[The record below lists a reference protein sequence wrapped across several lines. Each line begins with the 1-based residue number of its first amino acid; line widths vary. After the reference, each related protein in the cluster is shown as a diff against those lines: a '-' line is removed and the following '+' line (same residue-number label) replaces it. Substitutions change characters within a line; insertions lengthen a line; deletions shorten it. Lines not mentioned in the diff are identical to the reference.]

1 MADKKKT
8 ETPGAVAGND
18 ANVQAFSDAARE
30 LKRRK
35 GPLDPPPTIA
45 RNGIRAQTWPGTPP
59 NWTPNDLG
67 LPKEVPCPVEPIGF
81 EGDLFHLIDSMKQF
95 RSVTA
100 GDLSHA
106 GIQSLFAAT
115 PNYPAFAWPRHGK
128 SKNDEDGK
136 PQPPP
141 ITSFKDDDVRQA
153 VMLACTRQGL
163 FSPQDK
169 LRGRGAWLMR
179 GGHIAYHAGE
189 DVWIC
194 ERDPAGRPKFI
205 PLETG
210 QHQGHLYPRL
220 SPLPA
225 PWIQPIGA
233 TEMRETVGAL
243 LETFRKWNFER
254 PEVDPVLLL
263 GWVGVAYLGGA
274 LDWRSAVLL
283 LGGFGTGKSELQKGL
298 QALFG
303 DHLMPSSDTTAPA
316 IAQTLK
322 QDTRAVAVDEL
333 EAEADPRKAD
343 AVLALM
349 RAASSGDFRR
359 RGSSD
364 QRAVE
369 THLRSAFLFSAINN
383 PIGRSQDVSRVAVL
397 RLRELNRDQTKPPAV
412 NAEIWGR
419 IVLARLMSEW
429 PRFEAT
435 REEYMKALAAG
446 GHVARGQKT
455 YGTLLACADL
465 LLGDELGAELNVPL
479 SAEAETWTEL
489 LGVETL
495 PESEDAMP
503 NYRAVYMHL
512 LTAQVPNW
520 RQGRR
525 MTIGQIIADLK
536 KGLQDFGPDE
546 AKRELADAGLGL
558 VVPGAVCDASDGWVL
573 AVPNQHNLVMELFR
587 GSVWQGSAGG
597 GGPWKDA
604 LRQAPPGFVVT
615 DRAMNRVWIGGVQP
629 RCTLVVLKRFE
640 EDTR

>member
-1 MADKKKT
+1 MTSMAGRKDDDKNK
-8 ETPGAVAGND
+8 PGTVAGNP
-18 ANVQAFSDAARE
+18 ANVQAFSDAERA
-30 LKRRK
+30 LKRLK
-35 GPLDPPPTIA
+35 GPLDPPPAIA
-45 RNGIRAQTWPGTPP
+45 RAGIAAQKWPGQPP

-67 LPKEVPCPVEPIGF
+67 LPKEAPCSVQPIGF
-81 EGDLFHLIDSMKQF
+81 EGELFHFIDSMKQF
-95 RSVTA
+95 RSLTA

-115 PNYPAFAWPRHGK
+115 PNYPAWAWPRHGK
-128 SKNDEDGK
+128 VKTNDEGD
-136 PQPPP
+136 PMPPP
-141 ITSFKDDDVRQA
+141 IMSFKDDDVRQA
-153 VMLACTRQGL
+153 LMLACTREGL

-179 GGHIAYHAGE
+179 GGQLVYHAGE
-189 DVWIC
+189 ELWIC
-194 ERDPAGRPKFI
+194 EDGKFKAI
-205 PLETG
+205 DTG

-220 SPLPA
+220 PPLPA
-225 PWIQPIGA
+225 PWTQPIA
-233 TEMRETVGAL
+233 APALRETVGAL
-243 LETFRKWNFER
+243 LLTFRKWNFER
-254 PEVDPVLLL
+254 PMVDPILLL
-263 GWVGVAYLGGA
+263 GWCGVAYLGGA
-274 LDWRSAVLL
+274 LDWRSAMLL

-364 QRAVE
+364 QRAIE

-412 NAEIWGR
+412 NAETWGR
-419 IVLARLMSEW
+419 IVLARLMTEW
-429 PRFEAT
+429 PRFEAV
-435 REEYMKALAAG
+435 REEYMRALAAG

-455 YGTLLACADL
+455 YGTLLAMADL
-465 LLGDELGAELNVPL
+465 LLGDDLGAELEVPL
-479 SAEAETWTEL
+479 SADANKWTEL
-489 LGVETL
+489 LGVENL

-512 LTAQVPNW
+512 MTAQVPNW

-525 MTIGQIIADLK
+525 MTVGQIIEDLK
-536 KGLQDFGPDE
+536 KGLTDFGPDE

-558 VVPGAVCDASDGWVL
+558 VVPGAVALLEDGWVL

-604 LRQAPPGFVVT
+604 LRQAPEGFVVT
-615 DRAMNRVWIGGVQP
+615 DRAVNKVRIGGVQP

-640 EDTR
+640 DDTR